1 MRFQIA
7 RRRESPTFKKVPT
20 RCATTGPAIARHNLK
35 VDVMQFEQNTIQ
47 IMDARGQI
55 IATMA
60 LPANIKL
67 TELAPLKILG
77 DISFKVLLG
86 AAPSRGVCVGGAL

>member
-1 MRFQIA
+1 MPSRCVNSGLAIT
-7 RRRESPTFKKVPT
+7 RRNFKV
-20 RCATTGPAIARHNLK
+20 N
-35 VDVMQFEQNTIQ
+35 VMQFKQNTIQ
-47 IMDARGQI
+47 ILDARGQI

-77 DISFKVLLG
+77 DISFKVLPG
-86 AAPSRGVCVGGAL
+86 AAPSRGICLGGVV

>member
-1 MRFQIA
+1 VCNHRA
-7 RRRESPTFKKVPT
+7 GYHTKV
-20 RCATTGPAIARHNLK
+20 I
-35 VDVMQFEQNTIQ
+35 VMQFKQNTIQ
-47 IMDARGQI
+47 ILDARGQI

-77 DISFKVLLG
+77 DISFKVLPG
-86 AAPSRGVCVGGAL
+86 AAPFRGVCLGGAV